1 MKAGREIGGNY
12 RSYMSIGDVIKSLSD
27 EFPDVSLSKI
37 RFLEAEGLIEP
48 ERTPSGYRRFYQDD
62 LARLTYILRLQR
74 DHYVPLKVIRKRLE
88 HFDSSEMAE
97 DPAPATPIPLPTGRF
112 ARDDSEFGMF
122 DGGMSL
128 SFTELLNATGL
139 SEDEIRELEDF
150 GLIHSHPLES
160 GGVFYDEDDLMVA
173 KLAKDF
179 AKYGIGARHLKMY
192 KNFAEKEAG
201 LFEQVVIPMV
211 RAGGVDGR
219 RTVTQS
225 LNELAKLAKRMKQ
238 VLLRSSLQ
246 KYLQS

>member
-1 MKAGREIGGNY
+1 MRTGREVGGNS

-74 DHYVPLKVIRKRLE
+74 DHFVPLKVIRKRLE
-88 HFDSSEMAE
+88 HFDSSEIPE
-97 DPAPATPIPLPTGRF
+97 ESSPTTPIPLPTGRF
-112 ARDDSEFGMF
+112 SREESELAL

-128 SFTELLNATGL
+128 SLTELVNASGL
-139 SEDEIRELEDF
+139 SEEEVRELEDF
-150 GLIHSHPLES
+150 GLIHPHPLAA
-160 GGVFYDEDDLMVA
+160 GGVYYDEDALVVA
-173 KLAKDF
+173 KLARDF
-179 AKYGIGARHLKMY
+179 GKYGIGARHLKMF

-201 LFEQVVIPMV
+201 LFEQVVIPLV
-211 RAGGVDGR
+211 RAGGVEGR
-219 RTVTQS
+219 RTVNQA
-225 LNELAKLAKRMKQ
+225 LNELAKLARRMNQ
-238 VLLRSSLQ
+238 VLLRSTLQ